1 MFILGCL
8 TVTIL
13 TIDKIM
19 AQGSEI
25 HIKIM
30 MGKKQI
36 KSDLEYNLQNISK
49 TGLLEVVGV
58 NNGEN
63 FVKNIYLDKLNEHTK
78 QTSSGKNNGCNIR

>member
-25 HIKIM
+25 HIKVM

-49 TGLLEVVGV
+49 TGLLKVVGV

-63 FVKNIYLDKLNEHTK
+63 FVNLDKLNEPTK
-78 QTSSGKNNGCNIR
+78 QTSSGKNNGCSVR